1 MDYILQ
7 SPLASAI
14 FTVACSIIARLCFDY
29 RATIAK
35 RDSIKSALA
44 AELTALLQTYLP
56 LSISVNPPQADS
68 DVKVISLSANYTTV
82 YANNA
87 EKLGLLDK
95 QVSKSVVIA
104 YTNIAALM
112 DTLKIYAQRWECM
125 VAAERD
131 SRPLAIYWQDVN
143 ECHRLAYEQQIKTL
157 QAINEAIEKL
167 R

>member
-56 LSISVNPPQADS
+56 LSISVNPPQAGS

-87 EKLGLLDK
+87 EN
-95 QVSKSVVIA
+95 SA
-104 YTNIAALM
+104 
-112 DTLKIYAQRWECM
+112 C
-125 VAAERD
+125 
-131 SRPLAIYWQDVN
+131 
-143 ECHRLAYEQQIKTL
+143 
-157 QAINEAIEKL
+157 
-167 R
+167 